1 MVKEKSLL
9 SSGIF
14 VVKLVVNADIFPWKS
29 GNLDLSVA
37 QEEKR
42 VIGIHPL
49 RTRDICMKHGSWRD

>member
-37 QEEKR
+37 QEEKKKL
-42 VIGIHPL
+42 GFIH
-49 RTRDICMKHGSWRD
+49 